1 MTLNAS
7 KCHLLVSG
15 YRHELMHASI
25 GDTLLWE
32 EDSARL
38 LGIIIDSSL
47 TFDGHVTMLCRK
59 ASQKLTAISRLS
71 NLMSQEK
78 RIVLVRTFF
87 ESQFNYC
94 PLIWMFCSRNLNHKI
109 NRLHERALRIAYKD
123 YESSFYELLE
133 KDGTVTIHQRNLRAL
148 AIEMYKISHNL

>member
-1 MTLNAS
+1 
-7 KCHLLVSG
+7 
-15 YRHELMHASI
+15 MHASI
-25 GDTLLWE
+25 GDTLSWE
-32 EDSARL
+32 DDSKRL

-94 PLIWMFCSRNLNHKI
+94 TLIWMSRNLNHRI

-133 KDGTVTIHQRNLRAL
+133 KYGTVTIHQRNLRAL
-148 AIEMYKISHNL
+148 AIEMYKISHNLVLYL